1 MNLLILFNNWPS
13 LKCSIRCNFSA
24 KHSGQKLT
32 FVLPYTFSSIDHLI
46 LDVIWSSFNNH
57 YILTIL
63 CFFGL
68 FMVII
73 FVVIC
78 KPGFQRCICK
88 TKVYSGTF
96 ICVFST
102 SAWYIRFSVRHWFCS
117 RQFSLVWQLQ
127 PYSVVLGL
135 NSLLLCN
142 VIIDDMLLMGLQI
155 TFTCFY

>member
-1 MNLLILFNNWPS
+1 M
-13 LKCSIRCNFSA
+13 
-24 KHSGQKLT
+24 
-32 FVLPYTFSSIDHLI
+32 
-46 LDVIWSSFNNH
+46 
-57 YILTIL
+57 
-63 CFFGL
+63 
-68 FMVII
+68 
-73 FVVIC
+73 IC

-155 TFTCFY
+155 TFTMFLLKILCNLLDFGKCGFNNFRNVLPIIVLTLWEKGGLNQIVLRFHCFLLVLSLAFVFGIKN